1 MSVLEDIMNEYEG
14 KEMPQEIL
22 VAWWKNYIELRSM
35 FAVKQME
42 IATTEEEI
50 RRIYKESML
59 FIRQL
64 EKALWSK

>member
-1 MSVLEDIMNEYEG
+1 MNEYEG
-14 KEMPQEIL
+14 KEMPPELL
-22 VAWWKNYIELRSM
+22 VGWWKSYIELRSM

-42 IATTEEEI
+42 LATTEEEI

-64 EKALWSK
+64 EKELWSKK